1 MCEHML
7 KLKSSTIPLRCGCV
21 SNFLRAFELRT
32 VCIQLVSVAQDCYDV
47 RGNAFWDGGLAFP
60 TFFACV
66 ESRSALKMG
75 LRFQPFFVHSNCA
88 LFASSWPRSR
98 KIAITFEQMLLRWG
112 LAFPTFF
119 RLRGNSYIPCIW
131 EAVFLSWL
139 AYVFAHVWV
148 ASNLSSHARAIYKGS
163 GTFVRV
169 VGASL

>member
-1 MCEHML
+1 MW
-7 KLKSSTIPLRCGCV
+7 LRFQLFSCIRIAHFLHSVGFGRARLLWRSRKCFLRWGACV
-21 SNFLRAFELRT
+21 SNFFRLRGKSQRLK
-32 VCIQLVSVAQDCYDV
+32 
-47 RGNAFWDGGLAFP
+47 DGVAFP
-60 TFFACV
+60 T
-66 ESRSALKMG
+66 
-75 LRFQPFFVHSNCA
+75 FFVHSNCA
-88 LFASSWPRSR
+88 LVASSWPRSR
-98 KIAITFEQMLLRWG
+98 KIVITFEQMLLRWG